1 MERTRGAPLNAGEQT
16 DNNQQGEK
24 LSEHEM
30 HVHGAHDHAVEH
42 EGHKRGLGQ
51 QVAIFSAVLATVGAI
66 VSFLG
71 GHTQNNALLYKNEAV
86 LKRTEASDQ
95 WNFYQAKSMK
105 QNLAELAAGIATDPG
120 KTTKYRAEVQRY
132 ASEKADIEK
141 KARELETETASFN
154 RLSETAMH
162 PHHFLSIS
170 MTLLQIAIALASIT
184 VLTQKRWLLAGA
196 ALAALGGAV
205 LGIVAWI

>member
-1 MERTRGAPLNAGEQT
+1 MSG
-16 DNNQQGEK
+16 
-24 LSEHEM
+24 HEM

-71 GHTQNNALLYKNEAV
+71 GHTQNNALLFKNEAV
-86 LKRTEASDQ
+86 LKRAEASDQ
-95 WNFYQAKSMK
+95 WNFYQAKSKK
-105 QNLAELAAGIATDPG
+105 QNLAELASTIATDPE
-120 KTTKYRAEVQRY
+120 KAAKYRGEAQRY
-132 ASEKADIEK
+132 ANEKKDIEK
-141 KARELETETASFN
+141 EARALEAKAADFN
-154 RLSETAMH
+154 KQSETALH

-184 VLTQKRWLLAGA
+184 VLTQKRWLLAA
-196 ALAALGGAV
+196 AAVSALAGAV
-205 LGIVAWI
+205 LGIVAWV